1 MISDELVF
9 KVKFVSEVCSRDLR
23 LKMPK
28 SISSIKSQI
37 ETCERNMQEC
47 LAQCDDVSGG
57 KNFEF
62 SFSLKKLL
70 DGISTCD
77 VDETLKSIKKV
88 ETVFEQCERLMNLER
103 RRHQYKRELNE
114 KIQERERK
122 ETVKRLTQWQ
132 NFKRKALAIEIPST
146 SSSEEMLDD

>member
-1 MISDELVF
+1 M
-9 KVKFVSEVCSRDLR
+9 R
-23 LKMPK
+23 
-28 SISSIKSQI
+28 
-37 ETCERNMQEC
+37 
-47 LAQCDDVSGG
+47 
-57 KNFEF
+57 
-62 SFSLKKLL
+62 LL

-88 ETVFEQCERLMNLER
+88 ETVFEQCEQLMNLER
-103 RRHQYKRELNE
+103 RRQYKRELNE

-146 SSSEEMLDD
+146 SSSQEMLDD

>member
-1 MISDELVF
+1 
-9 KVKFVSEVCSRDLR
+9 
-23 LKMPK
+23 
-28 SISSIKSQI
+28 
-37 ETCERNMQEC
+37 MQEC

-103 RRHQYKRELNE
+103 RRRQYKRELNE

-122 ETVKRLTQWQ
+122 ETVKRLTQQQ

-146 SSSEEMLDD
+146 SSSQEMLDD